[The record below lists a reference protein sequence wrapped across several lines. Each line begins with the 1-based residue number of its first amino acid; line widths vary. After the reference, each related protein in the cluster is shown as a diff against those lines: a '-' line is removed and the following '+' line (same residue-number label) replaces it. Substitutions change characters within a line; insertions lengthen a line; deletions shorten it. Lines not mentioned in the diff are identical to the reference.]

1 MFVFE
6 KNMYIY
12 YYKTIEGVLAM
23 TINLKHLEDLLRC
36 NNHIKIGFINETN
49 ILEVKASYKV
59 VLTLELPSN
68 TLEDNAQIIYDAIV
82 SLENIT
88 LYIPKIYIP
97 E

>member
-1 MFVFE
+1 
-6 KNMYIY
+6 
-12 YYKTIEGVLAM
+12 M

-36 NNHIKIGFINETN
+36 NNHLKIGFIDGTN

-59 VLTLELPSN
+59 ILTLELSN
-68 TLEDNAQIIYDAIV
+68 NSLEDNAQTIYDSIT

>member
-1 MFVFE
+1 
-6 KNMYIY
+6 
-12 YYKTIEGVLAM
+12 M
-23 TINLKHLEDLLRC
+23 TINSKHLKDLLRC
-36 NNHIKIGFINETN
+36 NNHLKIGFIDGTN

-59 VLTLELPSN
+59 ILTLELSN
-68 TLEDNAQIIYDAIV
+68 NSLEDNAQTIYDSIT